1 MSTISYNFY
10 EQFKEKAHIFFIHTP
25 KMSIIQQFP
34 IKDPFFHRNSIEH
47 GPANASV
54 CSYIH
59 CMNITHT
66 YIHIHD
72 CDTSYKFIPFSL

>member
-34 IKDPFFHRNSIEH
+34 IKDPFFSQEFNRTWARQRFRMFIYTLYEH
-47 GPANASV
+47 
-54 CSYIH
+54 
-59 CMNITHT
+59 HT
-66 YIHIHD
+66 YIYTH
-72 CDTSYKFIPFSL
+72 S